1 MSTLKPRLSLW
12 QILNMNFGFFG
23 IQFSFG
29 LQQANMSPIYKY
41 LGADE
46 ASLPLL
52 WLAGPMTGLL
62 VQPIVG
68 AMSDRT
74 VSRWG
79 RRTPYF
85 LIGAI
90 FCSVGLLVMPFSPTL
105 WFAASVL
112 WILDAANNVT
122 MEPYRA
128 YVSDRLDRSQH
139 SVGFLTQS
147 AFTGLAQT
155 LAYLAPSILV
165 WMGMNKDAVGDSHI
179 PHVTLVAF
187 LIGAVFSITTVWWS
201 VKSVPEL
208 PMTPQEIAEIRARPA
223 GIAATFVDIYTA
235 MRDMPSTMR
244 QLWWMKLFQW
254 YGMMCYWIY
263 IVPALA
269 ATIYGTSDASS
280 KGFRDASLLNGQ
292 IGGFY
297 NAVAFFSA
305 FALIPFTRRFG
316 AKGVHA
322 VCLTLAGIGMWCIP
336 AIQDKWLL
344 FVPMLGVGLAWASI
358 MGNPYIMLAGSIPP
372 ERAGVYMGIFNMFIV
387 IPMLIQ
393 MVTLP
398 LYYHAWLG
406 GRPENVIRLA
416 GALLVCAAI
425 AVLFVNVRTAQSAAT
440 APRNA

>member
-1 MSTLKPRLSLW
+1 MFTVRPRLSLW
-12 QILNMNFGFFG
+12 QIVNMNVGFFG

-62 VQPIVG
+62 VQPVIG

-74 VSRWG
+74 DSRWG

-85 LIGAI
+85 LIGALL
-90 FCSVGLLVMPFSPTL
+90 CSLGLLVMPFSPTL

-139 SVGFLTQS
+139 SLGFLTQA

-155 LAYLAPSILV
+155 LAYLAPTLLV
-165 WMGMNKDAVGDSHI
+165 LIGMDKDAVGASHI
-179 PHVTLVAF
+179 PQITLVAF
-187 LIGAVFSITTVWWS
+187 LIGAVISFASVWWS
-201 VKSVPEL
+201 VKAVPEL
-208 PMTPQEIAEIRARPA
+208 PLDAAELAAIRARPR
-223 GIAATFVDIYTA
+223 GIAATLGEIWLA
-235 MRDMPSTMR
+235 IRDMPQTMR
-244 QLWWMKLFQW
+244 RLWWMALFQW
-254 YGMMCYWIY
+254 YAMMCYWIY

-269 ATIYGTSDASS
+269 RTMFGTADATST
-280 KGFRDASLLNGQ
+280 GFRDAGLLNGQ

-297 NAVAFFSA
+297 NAVAFVSA
-305 FALIPFTRRFG
+305 FAMMPIVRRIG
-316 AKGVHA
+316 AKPVHA
-322 VCLTLAGIGMWCIP
+322 VCLMLAGLGMWSIP
-336 AIQDKWLL
+336 AIHDRWLL
-344 FVPMLGVGLAWASI
+344 LVPMVGVGLAWASI
-358 MGNPYIMLAGSIPP
+358 MGNPYVLLAGSIPP
-372 ERAGVYMGIFNMFIV
+372 ERAGIYMGIFNMFIV

-393 MVTLP
+393 SFTLP
-398 LYYHAWLG
+398 LYYNSLLG
-406 GRPENVIRLA
+406 GHPENVIRLA
-416 GALLVCAAI
+416 GSLLIIAAVC
-425 AVLFVNVRTAQSAAT
+425 VLFVRISPARDA
-440 APRNA
+440 